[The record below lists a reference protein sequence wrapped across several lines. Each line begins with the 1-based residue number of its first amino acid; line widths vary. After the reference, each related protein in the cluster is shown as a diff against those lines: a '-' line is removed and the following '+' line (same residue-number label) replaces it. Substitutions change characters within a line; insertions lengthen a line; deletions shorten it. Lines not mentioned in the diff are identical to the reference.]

1 MPPGRRPGTR
11 PAHEP
16 GWQLDTSGPEA
27 YERYLVPAIFAP
39 WGERLVDLAG
49 IEEGERVLDAACG
62 TGIVG
67 RLAAA
72 RVGPRGAVA
81 GMDVN
86 PGMVAVARTV
96 AAGSS
101 PPIEWYEGDVHSLP
115 FPDHSFDAVF
125 CQFSL
130 MFLADRGAALA
141 EMSRVLVPGGRVA
154 ITVWQ
159 SLAHNPGWSLF
170 VSALERHA
178 GSHAAAIMRAPFAL
192 GDLDEVRGLLVGAGF
207 GDVRPHIDERV
218 IRFPSPLEM
227 LRRQAA
233 GSPLAAPV
241 DALDTATRIR
251 LVRGL
256 TELFAPYTDDT
267 GVAFPSRAHLV
278 TARRT

>member
-1 MPPGRRPGTR
+1 MPPDRPPVTR
-11 PAHEP
+11 PEQEP
-16 GWQLDTSGPEA
+16 GWRLDSSGPEA

-39 WGERLVDLAG
+39 WGERLVDAAG
-49 IEEGERVLDAACG
+49 IGAGERVLDAACG

-81 GMDVN
+81 GVDVN
-86 PGMVAVARTV
+86 PGMVTVARAV

-101 PPIEWYEGDVHSLP
+101 PAIEWHDGDVRSLP
-115 FPDHSFDAVF
+115 FPGHSFDVVL

-141 EMSRVLVPGGRVA
+141 EMSRVLSPGGRVA
-154 ITVWQ
+154 ISVWQ

-178 GSHAAAIMRAPFAL
+178 GADATAIMRAPFAL
-192 GDLDEVRGLLVGAGF
+192 GDADEVHGLLVGAGF
-207 GDVRPHIDERV
+207 GDVRRHVDEGV

-227 LRRQAA
+227 VRRQAA
-233 GSPLAAPV
+233 SSPLAGPV
-241 DALDTATRIR
+241 DALDTAARIR

-256 TELFAPYTDDT
+256 TDLLAPYTDDT
-267 GVAFPSRAHLV
+267 GVAFPSRAHLF
-278 TARRT
+278 TARRS